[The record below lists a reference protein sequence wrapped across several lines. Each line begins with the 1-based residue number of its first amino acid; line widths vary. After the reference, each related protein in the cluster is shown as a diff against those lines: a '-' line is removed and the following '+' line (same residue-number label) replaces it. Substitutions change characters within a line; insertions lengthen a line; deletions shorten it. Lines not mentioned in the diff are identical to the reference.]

1 MQQSGTKSLY
11 IISVAKKIMMMQSNP
26 AKASPTGDYSG
37 SVPDINNIPP
47 ASSEFFKPKGEFL
60 HQDILWPVLLDEL
73 EQDPKMMRRIF
84 ETVEQV
90 SVLSS
95 RLLAVRYDLHLS
107 EYQADN
113 RVIEQFHRQLFSL
126 LHRNYPK
133 SFISYLWV
141 REKDSAKA
149 HHYHYVLMM
158 DGNYIRYPSKVTD
171 LVQQCWSQVAGGS
184 VWVPENC
191 FYFVEKDDIE
201 TYSKLMLRLSYLGKR
216 RTKEPTSE
224 CRKRLGWGIR
234 QSKSKRAGRCR
245 KTSVSRS
252 SEPETAK
259 IEKEKTSTH
268 ERLPKHKGKTGQS
281 TGYLDKLFLEATTLE
296 AIKPPAK
303 PVQPARKNTFDDWL
317 DFSLEKLMFRPR
329 PDWQWH
335 RLNYVYEVFMQGMS
349 MPEYAR
355 KYRLKLSRIYAN
367 FRQVGGQSLRAIRWA
382 WHRRCFQLSGVSIGQ
397 YLAEHGLY
405 ERTAKSQIGRQPM
418 SEFWS
423 RHFEHYYRQYWPL
436 GWTVAAYC
444 DVHDLNVSTAQRY
457 LVDFPKQGVINPL
470 VLKPWL

>member
-1 MQQSGTKSLY
+1 MQQSGTKSLH

-90 SVLSS
+90 SALSS
-95 RLLAVRYDLHLS
+95 RLLAVRYDLHLP
-107 EYQADN
+107 EYQTDN

-141 REKDSAKA
+141 REKDSALA

-158 DGNYIRYPSKVTD
+158 DGNYIRYPSKVTE
-171 LVQQCWSQVAGGS
+171 LFLQCWCQVAGGS

-234 QSKSKRAGRCR
+234 PYKRKPSVRARRGSGETVSSLEIVPSVEMDGILDEQHSK
-245 KTSVSRS
+245 T
-252 SEPETAK
+252 P
-259 IEKEKTSTH
+259 EKT
-268 ERLPKHKGKTGQS
+268 RDGTGN
-281 TGYLDKLFLEATTLE
+281 LDKLFLGQLTLE
-296 AIKPPAK
+296 SLQPPAK
-303 PVQPARKNTFDDWL
+303 PAKKKSMENWL
-317 DFSLEKLMFRPR
+317 DFPLEALWRTPR
-329 PDWQWH
+329 PDWAWH
-335 RLNYVYEVFMQGMS
+335 RQNYVYEVLSQGTS
-349 MPEYAR
+349 LPEYAR
-355 KYRLKLSRIYAN
+355 KYRLKLPRVYAN

-382 WHRRCFQLSGVSIGQ
+382 WHRRCFRQQKVPLGQ
-397 YLAEHGLY
+397 YIAEQGLHK
-405 ERTAKSQIGRQPM
+405 RTATAQLKRGPM